1 MHSFI
6 TLVTEAF
13 NLLCGSYYARGQTEN
28 KNLNTWALEVNQKM
42 HLKIT
47 IVTNE
52 EDFIITTKKKPTC
65 NEDRDL
71 SR

>member
-1 MHSFI
+1 
-6 TLVTEAF
+6 
-13 NLLCGSYYARGQTEN
+13 
-28 KNLNTWALEVNQKM
+28 M